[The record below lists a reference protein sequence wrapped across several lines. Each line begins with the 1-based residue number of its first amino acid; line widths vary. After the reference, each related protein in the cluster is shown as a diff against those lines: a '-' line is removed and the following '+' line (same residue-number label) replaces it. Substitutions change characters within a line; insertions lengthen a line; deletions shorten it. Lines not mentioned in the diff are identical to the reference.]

1 MTSLSATI
9 SYFTNGP
16 PIAKHLSYTR
26 HLYQRNMVE
35 MALVSAVLK
44 QNDLQECYFW
54 LAELYYSVKGEDR
67 FFVMFQFF
75 WKIYWDFYYT
85 VQPDFVDYLYQM
97 ESVCEYAN
105 ADADAHADAIGPY
118 ANIIFN
124 FFIAKSNPVVFLLRQ
139 MVQVRLLTDLDLD
152 LDLEETVLTMSFH
165 SKLLEALKLGQWTQ
179 VSKILAQ
186 TRPYAF
192 EYDQVFQQLYGHHFS
207 FVLPSTLIDPSLRA
221 ILLIS
226 RCHYNTFPKDE
237 ESGDMNIDIN
247 MNIDMD
253 LQYNNLLCIPEHVRN
268 AFHFNKEDSF
278 ISWLE
283 ENWMDWE
290 LTALT
295 SLYWKNKLEDK
306 NNIYFSTEDSHAY
319 FYADVCDLFEKHNS
333 NEAEA
338 EVEVE
343 DDPNLISNWLYWTG
357 FGLKVEE
364 ESVSIDEGVSTDEG
378 LSLDEG
384 DGDGDE
390 DIVSDE
396 PQLDVDADG
405 DGDAHIEPCW
415 NLETLNVALDI
426 GFGSIGEPFRSVNYK
441 FFCYS

>member
-16 PIAKHLSYTR
+16 PSVGGLSYTR
-26 HLYQRNMVE
+26 HLYQRNLVE

-44 QNDLQECYFW
+44 QTDLQECYFW
-54 LAELYYSVKGEDR
+54 LAELYYSVKAEDR
-67 FFVMFQFF
+67 FFVMFPLF
-75 WKIYWDFYYT
+75 WKMYWDFYYT
-85 VQPDFVDYLYQM
+85 VQPDLVDYLYHM
-97 ESVCEYAN
+97 ESVCTYAFAN
-105 ADADAHADAIGPY
+105 ADADVEADAIGPY

-139 MVQVRLLTDLDLD
+139 MVQVRLLTDLDL
-152 LDLEETVLTMSFH
+152 EEEMVTTTSFH
-165 SKLLEALKLGQWTQ
+165 SKLLDALKLGQWIQ

-186 TRPYAF
+186 TRAYALD
-192 EYDQVFQQLYGHHFS
+192 YDQVFQQLYGDHFS
-207 FVLPSTLIDPSLRA
+207 FVLPSTLVEPTLRA

-253 LQYNNLLCIPEHVRN
+253 LPFNNLLCIPEHVRN
-268 AFHFNKEDSF
+268 AFHFNKEESF

-319 FYADVCDLFEKHNS
+319 FYAHVCDLFEKNNS
-333 NEAEA
+333 NEAEVEAEA
-338 EVEVE
+338 EVD
-343 DDPNLISNWLYWTG
+343 DDPNLISNWLHWTG

-364 ESVSIDEGVSTDEG
+364 SVSLDEGVS
-378 LSLDEG
+378 LDESDG
-384 DGDGDE
+384 DGDGDV
-390 DIVSDE
+390 VSGE
-396 PQLDVDADG
+396 PQLDVDAD
-405 DGDAHIEPCW
+405 IEPYW